1 MALAV
6 AKDLREQGFT
16 VEVLEGRD
24 AFAGLEKQWNAALA
38 KGPRD
43 EPMLRHEWMK
53 AWIENFAPGA
63 VLRVFVARS
72 AGNELQ
78 AAVPLYEIKERN
90 LDTCF
95 VPMTTWATPC
105 NDQSQRGGV
114 LLGPRGLEALQAI
127 WDKLVETPGW
137 DRLRLRELPDGG
149 GEWSLREIAEKAGY
163 PCGLWVSLRSPY
175 LPLPELPK
183 PELVA
188 PPLPEPAA
196 PAAPSPEVTAAAPSP
211 ELAAASPSVEP
222 VAPPKAKK
230 PPKPPKQKNPAPLPD
245 RYATVEANV
254 DSKFRQNLRR
264 RKRRLAEQG
273 EVKYFVVDGKDAKKL
288 DEALA
293 DFFVI
298 EASGW
303 KGKGGTAIAQKPEL
317 VGFYTQLARDAA
329 RRGAL
334 ALGFLTV
341 GGKVIA
347 AHMTLVQAG
356 RSFLLKLGYD
366 EAFAEFSPGQQLVSE
381 AIKDSCQRGLREFDF
396 LGPWMEW
403 KADWETRV
411 RTHQWLTI
419 FRPTRAGVLVHE
431 ARYTAWPV
439 AKSLVARA
447 KQSLADWKASR
458 ANSHAPAADSQ
469 APADSKASPES
480 NAAADSN
487 APVVTDSKPAAKSKP
502 AHSLSSSIAATPS

>member
-16 VEVLEGRD
+16 VEILEGRD

-63 VLRVFVARS
+63 PLRVFVARS
-72 AGNELQ
+72 PGLAGNELQ
-78 AAVPLYEIKERN
+78 AAVPLVETKERN

-149 GEWSLREIAEKAGY
+149 GEWRLREIAEKAGY

-175 LPLPELPK
+175 LPLK
-183 PELVA
+183 Q
-188 PPLPEPAA
+188 
-196 PAAPSPEVTAAAPSP
+196 
-211 ELAAASPSVEP
+211 VESLKLK
-222 VAPPKAKK
+222 VESQ
-230 PPKPPKQKNPAPLPD
+230 KQKPNKGKQTLNSQLSTPNPSYEA
-245 RYATVEANV
+245 VEASL

-273 EVKYFVVDGKDAKKL
+273 EVKYLIVDGKDPKQL

-303 KGKGGTAIAQKPEL
+303 KGKGGTAISQKPEL

-329 RRGAL
+329 KRGAL
-334 ALGFLTV
+334 ALGFLTLN
-341 GGKVIA
+341 GKPIA
-347 AHMTLVQAG
+347 AHLTLIHAG

-366 EAFAEFSPGQQLVSE
+366 ESFHEFSPGQQLVSE
-381 AIKDSCQRGLREFDF
+381 AIRDACQRGLREFDF

-403 KADWETRV
+403 KADWETKV
-411 RTHQWLTI
+411 CTHQWLTI
-419 FRPTRAGVLVHE
+419 FRPTRKGVLVHE
-431 ARYTAWPV
+431 ARFTAWPV
-439 AKSLVARA
+439 AKNIFGRA
-447 KQSLADWKASR
+447 KQSLEAWKSRRAS
-458 ANSHAPAADSQ
+458 APAS
-469 APADSKASPES
+469 PASPAAEASTTFEAS
-480 NAAADSN
+480 NLPDPSTQ
-487 APVVTDSKPAAKSKP
+487 PST
-502 AHSLSSSIAATPS
+502 AATTGS

>member
-16 VEVLEGRD
+16 VEILEGRD

-43 EPMLRHEWMK
+43 EPMLRHEWLK

-63 VLRVFVARS
+63 PLRVFLARS
-72 AGNELQ
+72 AGPAGSSGELQ
-78 AAVPLYEIKERN
+78 AAVPLFETKERN

-127 WDKLVETPGW
+127 WDKLIEIPGW

-149 GEWSLREIAEKAGY
+149 GEWRLREIAEKAGY

-183 PELVA
+183 PLLVT
-188 PPLPEPAA
+188 
-196 PAAPSPEVTAAAPSP
+196 TAAAD
-211 ELAAASPSVEP
+211 AATAVPQG
-222 VAPPKAKK
+222 KK
-230 PPKPPKQKNPAPLPD
+230 PPKPRKPEPLPD
-245 RYATVEANV
+245 RYATVEANL

-264 RKRRLAEQG
+264 RRRRLAEQG
-273 EVKYFVVDGKDAKKL
+273 EVKYFVVDGKDPKKL

-329 RRGAL
+329 KRGAL
-334 ALGFLTV
+334 ALGFLTL
-341 GGKVIA
+341 GGKPVA
-347 AHMTLVQAG
+347 AHMTLIHAG

-366 EAFAEFSPGQQLVSE
+366 ESFHEFSPGQQLVSE
-381 AIKDSCQRGLREFDF
+381 AIRDACQRGLREFDF

-403 KADWETRV
+403 KADWETKV

-419 FRPTRAGVLVHE
+419 FRPTRTGLLVHE
-431 ARYTAWPV
+431 ARFTAWPV
-439 AKSLVARA
+439 AKSIVGRAR
-447 KQSLADWKASR
+447 KSMQDWKSR
-458 ANSHAPAADSQ
+458 RKGKAGADTAAAPAAPA
-469 APADSKASPES
+469 APAASAAPAPDAIPPSTVATES
-480 NAAADSN
+480 
-487 APVVTDSKPAAKSKP
+487 
-502 AHSLSSSIAATPS
+502 

>member
-6 AKDLREQGFT
+6 AKDLLEQGFT

-63 VLRVFVARS
+63 PLRIFVARS
-72 AGNELQ
+72 AGHELQ
-78 AAVPLYEIKERN
+78 AAVPLVETKERN

-114 LLGPRGLEALQAI
+114 LLGTRGLEALQAI
-127 WDKLVETPGW
+127 WDKLVLTPGW

-149 GEWSLREIAEKAGY
+149 GEWTLRAIAEKAGY

-183 PELVA
+183 PELVSA
-188 PPLPEPAA
+188 PPAVAAVGPVATA
-196 PAAPSPEVTAAAPSP
+196 PAIAVDGAAGAG
-211 ELAAASPSVEP
+211 A
-222 VAPPKAKK
+222 AKK
-230 PPKPPKQKNPAPLPD
+230 PPKPAKPPKAQPLPD
-245 RYATVEANV
+245 RYAAVEANV
-254 DSKFRQNLRR
+254 DAKFRQNLRR

-273 EVKYFVVDGKDAKKL
+273 EVKYLVVDGKDAKKL
-288 DEALA
+288 DEALG
-293 DFFVI
+293 DFFVL

-303 KGKGGTAIAQKPEL
+303 KGEGGSAIAQKPEL

-329 RRGAL
+329 KRGAL
-334 ALGFLTV
+334 ALGFLTLN
-341 GGKVIA
+341 GKPIA
-347 AHMTLVQAG
+347 AHLTLVQAE

-366 EAFAEFSPGQQLVSE
+366 ESFAEYSPGQQLVSE
-381 AIKDSCQRGLREFDF
+381 AIKNACQRGLREFDF

-403 KADWETRV
+403 KADWETQV

-431 ARYTAWPV
+431 ARFTVWPV

-447 KQSLADWKASR
+447 RQFFAEWKSR
-458 ANSHAPAADSQ
+458 RGN
-469 APADSKASPES
+469 S
-480 NAAADSN
+480 NASAADSN
-487 APVVTDSKPAAKSKP
+487 APVADSNAPVAGSKSPAADLPAAPPKSSTRE
-502 AHSLSSSIAATPS
+502 ASPS